1 MYLVDMLL
9 LFFIEIWV
17 DFWMKKYIITI
28 LLMSFIFSQ
37 SEENNEKQDS
47 TFIILKSGDSIRVK
61 KFDAGFTVQPM
72 IKFDLEFSDYD
83 STRYDISSVNKVVDS
98 RGNTSIGRNSLLMV
112 SYMQKLFNIST
123 RLILLYLIIS

>member
-9 LFFIEIWV
+9 LFFIRIWV

-98 RGNTSIGRNSLLMV
+98 RGNTSIGQNSLLMV
-112 SYMQKLFNIST
+112 YYIQKLFNVST
-123 RLILLYLIIS
+123 CLILLYLIIS

>member
-1 MYLVDMLL
+1 
-9 LFFIEIWV
+9 
-17 DFWMKKYIITI
+17 MKKYIITI
-28 LLMSFIFSQ
+28 LLTGFTFSQ
-37 SEENNEKQDS
+37 SGENDEKQDS

-98 RGNTSIGRNSLLMV
+98 RGNTSIGRNSLLIV

-123 RLILLYLIIS
+123 PLILLYLIIS

>member
-1 MYLVDMLL
+1 MNLVDMV
-9 LFFIEIWV
+9 LFFFIKRWV
-17 DFWMKKYIITI
+17 NFRVKKYVIIIVLVNFT
-28 LLMSFIFSQ
+28 FSQ
-37 SEENNEKQDS
+37 SEEYDEKQDS

-98 RGNTSIGRNSLLMV
+98 RGNTSIGQNSLLMV
-112 SYMQKLFNIST
+112 YYIQKLFNVST

>member
-1 MYLVDMLL
+1 
-9 LFFIEIWV
+9 
-17 DFWMKKYIITI
+17 
-28 LLMSFIFSQ
+28 
-37 SEENNEKQDS
+37 
-47 TFIILKSGDSIRVK
+47 
-61 KFDAGFTVQPM
+61 M

-83 STRYDISSVNKVVDS
+83 STRYDISSVNKVLDS